1 MKFSV
6 ITICSL
12 ITSSS
17 AADSP
22 SSWESAAMGLEYL
35 FTGIFIDDASGHR
48 EQIAEDNHNK
58 ANDRIRIS
66 VLNAVGKP
74 SIQKREVQG

>member
-1 MKFSV
+1 M

-17 AADSP
+17 AAGSLT
-22 SSWESAAMGLEYL
+22 SWESAAMRLEYL
-35 FTGIFIDDASGHR
+35 FMGTFIDDARGHQ
-48 EQIAEDNHNK
+48 EQIAEDNHNY

-66 VLNAVGKP
+66 VLSAVGKP